1 MEWQVKIST
10 ERLGNTALIRAS
22 GDIDSE
28 TAPRLDEAL
37 TSLANDGVTELS
49 LNVEG
54 VSFLSSA
61 GLSVLIS
68 AHREFERFRVEHG
81 NRIVDRLI
89 ALTGLAILYGDPV
102 TPQETSH

>member
-1 MEWQVKIST
+1 MNITT

-28 TAPRLDEAL
+28 TAPQLDHAF
-37 TSLANDGVTELS
+37 TSLANDGVRELS

-68 AHREFERFRVEHG
+68 AHREFDRFRLEQG

-102 TPQETSH
+102 TPLETSH